1 MKIICLNTR
10 DDDNGLNC
18 QGSQKSNYTGF
29 KMVLGSMLDLSYA
42 PYIDTSLNIDINSQI
57 PIKQNI
63 GKLSVRYK
71 NGVVLN

>member
-1 MKIICLNTR
+1 
-10 DDDNGLNC
+10 
-18 QGSQKSNYTGF
+18 
-29 KMVLGSMLDLSYA
+29 MVWIVKGVKRVITQDLRCFLGSMLDLSHA

>member
-1 MKIICLNTR
+1 
-10 DDDNGLNC
+10 
-18 QGSQKSNYTGF
+18 
-29 KMVLGSMLDLSYA
+29 MLDLSYA

>member
-1 MKIICLNTR
+1 
-10 DDDNGLNC
+10 
-18 QGSQKSNYTGF
+18 
-29 KMVLGSMLDLSYA
+29 MVWIVKGVKRVITQDLRWFLSSMLDLSYA

>member
-1 MKIICLNTR
+1 
-10 DDDNGLNC
+10 
-18 QGSQKSNYTGF
+18 
-29 KMVLGSMLDLSYA
+29 MVWIVKGVKRVITQDLRWFLGSMLDLSYA

-63 GKLSVRYK
+63 CKLSVRYK